1 MGRVNKLSL
10 CLQKNIK
17 MRWSEAEKFI
27 KGCVENWQALK
38 QKFNGKEREILEK
51 TYLVVDYSG
60 GQIELSGLTLDNIAL
75 SHQGLFAKTYANAN
89 FIRLVKRKIELMNQ
103 IEKAQKILE
112 WTEKQIK
119 NSNTDLIELIPF
131 RVEVRFKQLNFDLIQ
146 SLKDSV
152 YCDKQNTD
160 MTRVSI
166 KVALKESKTEQ
177 I

>member
-1 MGRVNKLSL
+1 
-10 CLQKNIK
+10 
-17 MRWSEAEKFI
+17 
-27 KGCVENWQALK
+27 
-38 QKFNGKEREILEK
+38 
-51 TYLVVDYSG
+51 
-60 GQIELSGLTLDNIAL
+60 
-75 SHQGLFAKTYANAN
+75 
-89 FIRLVKRKIELMNQ
+89 
-103 IEKAQKILE
+103 
-112 WTEKQIK
+112 
-119 NSNTDLIELIPF
+119 LIELIPF